1 MPKFKFTFPAELKPT
16 MEKVMQNEK
25 NVFDQMRKQKGA
37 RGFAMKLMKRTL
49 KKSGLDLDL
58 KMDYEFISDTEA
70 IVEITTSMDSEIKP
84 EAILKRLKGYE
95 KDSEGKV
102 KVELIK

>member
-1 MPKFKFTFPAELKPT
+1 MPKFKFTFPVELKPT
-16 MEKVMQNEK
+16 MEKVLQNEK
-25 NVFDQMRKQKGA
+25 AAFDRMRSQKGI
-37 RGFAMKLMKRTL
+37 RGFGMKIMKRTL
-49 KKSGLDLDL
+49 KKAGIDLDVT
-58 KMDYEFISDTEA
+58 MDYEFISDTEA